1 MKHELQA
8 EAATGPVLIPGVVSL
23 SPSSRRTLKHGDS
36 FAMFDEFGDVV
47 ELEHSPAGLFHF
59 DTRHLS
65 RFCFTLEGHRALCL
79 SSTVQPDNLTLDV
92 DLTCPDIFQGDR
104 LVLAKDTFHVSRAKF
119 LWQAGCYE
127 LFTLTEEVR
136 SLILRRASARD
147 IRRLAIEGGMVT
159 LRVDGWLRACEG
171 VTTIEEVLRVT
182 QEDA

>member
-1 MKHELQA
+1 MARCEVCGNDYGMTFEVHAQGA
-8 EAATGPVLIPGVVSL
+8 VHV
-23 SPSSRRTLKHGDS
+23 
-36 FAMFDEFGDVV
+36 FDCFSCAIHRMAPIC
-47 ELEHSPAGLFHF
+47 EHCRVPHAPSPA
-59 DTRHLS
+59 DLS
-65 RFCFTLEGHRALCL
+65 ALGVEAPPGATLWRGKGCAECR
-79 SSTVQPDNLTLDV
+79 STGYRGRSG
-92 DLTCPDIFQGDR
+92 I
-104 LVLAKDTFHVSRAKF
+104 
-119 LWQAGCYE
+119 YE